1 MAMNN
6 RIIKTISYITGYQII
21 RNTMA
26 LSIPIKQTMRNL
38 TSFKPIRYRPATPDR
53 LKTTRNLSFFIA
65 LTLSLLIP
73 ATSSAA
79 KKLDEIAAIAN
90 DEVIML
96 SEVRSRARQLK
107 IQPQYARLSQQALLK
122 KSLDLLILDTL
133 QAQRAQRMGI
143 VINDEALDNAM
154 QRIAKQNKMNLQ
166 QFRAAVQREGLNYKN
181 FRESIRQRIIISQL
195 QKSYQQSNVANERLA
210 INDVINN
217 QADLLSQG
225 ISYKFQH
232 LAFPQRQY
240 SRLPEIKALKQQA
253 ENVRQRIVQGADLL
267 SFPNAKAN
275 TNWVE
280 AKTLSPSFLRVLNT
294 LQKNQ
299 LSPLFHDSQ
308 GFHLLKLIDKRGD
321 QQTAID
327 EYNIRHILI
336 TPAGAQDEQ
345 AARAKIVNIR
355 QQILAGG
362 SFAALAQKNSDDK
375 GSARKGGELGWSEI
389 DRYVPEFAAMAQR
402 SAIKQLSP
410 PFKTQ
415 FGWHIL
421 EVLEKRKSSKTIS
434 NLRRQAQK
442 LLTENQSSDSAY
454 DAWVQQLRD
463 TSFVEYKI
471 NF

>member
-6 RIIKTISYITGYQII
+6 RIIKTFFYTTGYQITS
-21 RNTMA
+21 NAQA
-26 LSIPIKQTMRNL
+26 LSIPIPHTLRNL
-38 TSFKPIRYRPATPDR
+38 I
-53 LKTTRNLSFFIA
+53 FFVA
-65 LTLSLLIP
+65 LIVTLLIP
-73 ATSSAA
+73 ASSFAA

-133 QAQRAQRMGI
+133 QTQRAQRMGI

-154 QRIAKQNKMNLQ
+154 QRLATQNKMSPQ

-181 FRESIRQRIIISQL
+181 FRESIRQRITISQL
-195 QKSYQQSNVANERLA
+195 QKSYRQSNVANERLA

-217 QADLLSQG
+217 QADVLSQG

-232 LAFPQRQY
+232 LPFPQRQY
-240 SRLPEIKALKQQA
+240 SRLPEVKALKQQA
-253 ENVRQRIVQGADLL
+253 ENVRQRIVKGANLL
-267 SFPNAKAN
+267 SFPNAKAS

-280 AKTLSPSFLRVLNT
+280 AKTLSPSFLRILNT
-294 LQKNQ
+294 LQKNE
-299 LSPLFHDSQ
+299 LSTVFHDSQ

-321 QQTAID
+321 QQTAVD

-336 TPAGAQDEQ
+336 TPANAQDDQ
-345 AARAKIVNIR
+345 AAHAKIIKIR
-355 QQILAGG
+355 QQILAGE
-362 SFAALAQKNSDDK
+362 SFATLAQKNSDDK
-375 GSARKGGELGWSEI
+375 GSGRKGGELGWSEI
-389 DRYVPEFAAMAQR
+389 DRYVPEFAAMVRR

-410 PFKTQ
+410 PFKSQ

-421 EVLEKRKSSKTIS
+421 EVLDKRKSSRTIS

-442 LLTENQSSDSAY
+442 LLKENQDGDEAY
-454 DAWVQQLRD
+454 NAWVQQLRD